1 MIVNVD
7 GETYDL
13 STSKGIETV
22 RLAKLGYKL
31 RATQERDSIRQ
42 MKRAIRTMTVELQD
56 MEAYRLEMIGYERDL
71 DAAILEAESLPG
83 SWS

>member
-22 RLAKLGYKL
+22 SLAKLGYKL